1 MTIRQATEQ
10 DIPQMKEIFAHARAF
25 MVKTGNPT
33 QWGDDY
39 PCDELIQEDINN
51 ADCFLCQ
58 ENNEIVG
65 TFVLRGGNDPTYEK
79 IYDGAW
85 SNNNPYATIH
95 RIASLGKVKG
105 IFEACMDFALRHYAT
120 IRIDTHR
127 DNQPMQNAIRKAG
140 FTYCGIIYCWDGSE
154 RLAFQYN

>member
-10 DIPQMKEIFAHARAF
+10 DIPQMKEIFAHAR
-25 MVKTGNPT
+25 
-33 QWGDDY
+33 
-39 PCDELIQEDINN
+39 
-51 ADCFLCQ
+51 
-58 ENNEIVG
+58 
-65 TFVLRGGNDPTYEK
+65 
-79 IYDGAW
+79 
-85 SNNNPYATIH
+85 
-95 RIASLGKVKG
+95 
-105 IFEACMDFALRHYAT
+105 ACMDFALRHYAT